1 MQLYA
6 ELSFQMCHFIPAY
19 VLENI
24 AHSQAVPE
32 KARQAAI
39 STLSADKR
47 FREHRMHIL
56 DSDGPPAI
64 LGDPNVP
71 AAQTPIVRSDIAP
84 HSDPDHI
91 S

>member
-1 MQLYA
+1 
-6 ELSFQMCHFIPAY
+6 MCHFIPGY
-19 VLENI
+19 ILENI

-39 STLSADKR
+39 STLSADQG
-47 FREHRMHIL
+47 FREHRMNIL
-56 DSDGPPAI
+56 ASDGPPTT

-84 HSDPDHI
+84 PSVPSHVA
-91 S
+91 